1 MKIFNDCLKISAELN
16 AKKFVRVFFKLS
28 SKISINK
35 IIENKK
41 YNPPNHCD
49 DDRHN
54 IKLSSICFILSNIVN
69 PVDVNP
75 DTASK
80 YALKKLILYILR

>member
-1 MKIFNDCLKISAELN
+1 MDNIDIPKHI
-16 AKKFVRVFFKLS
+16 
-28 SKISINK
+28 INK

-41 YNPPNHCD
+41 YNPPNHWD

-54 IKLSSICFILSNIVN
+54 IKLSSKCLMLSNIVN

-75 DTASK
+75 DADSK
-80 YALKKLILYILR
+80 YAFKKDILYMLK